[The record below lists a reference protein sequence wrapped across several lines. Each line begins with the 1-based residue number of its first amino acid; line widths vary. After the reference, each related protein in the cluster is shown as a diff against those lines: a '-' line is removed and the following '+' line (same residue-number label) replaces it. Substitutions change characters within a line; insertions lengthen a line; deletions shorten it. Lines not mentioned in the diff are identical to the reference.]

1 MLALIMLILSGGFS
15 HVSLF
20 VPTRINNE
28 KAGDN
33 FNWINCIVITT
44 SIIHYEKY
52 SYNKTSNF

>member
-33 FNWINCIVITT
+33 FN
-44 SIIHYEKY
+44 
-52 SYNKTSNF
+52 